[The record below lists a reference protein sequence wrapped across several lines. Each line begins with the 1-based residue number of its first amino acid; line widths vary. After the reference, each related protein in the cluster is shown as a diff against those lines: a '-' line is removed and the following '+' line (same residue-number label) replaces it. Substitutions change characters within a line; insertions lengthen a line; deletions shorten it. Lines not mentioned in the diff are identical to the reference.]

1 MQVIRSFVQEVV
13 EAYNHKDKEAIRD
26 LISTEEGN
34 ERSAQLSEVLYDM
47 TEASIRSTVSAEF
60 DKLDAPRALRDLIS
74 NYLLFT
80 LTASLDTSVST
91 EIYERLSTCYG
102 SFLGLYTA
110 FDAQWLTPL
119 LMDLSF
125 TLIYWANWA
134 DTEKSNDKELK
145 VSDAVAKHLSRA
157 FNIVISDKTTNDL
170 KDSKK
175 MALYYLA
182 NLTFRIQ
189 STRLLPTM
197 IANIGKAGVKLEQYQ
212 MSQQVIH
219 RYYLGRYALYQLDLR
234 TTIRQLSFAFRNC
247 PPLDSDPEAN
257 KITFKNA
264 RLILI
269 YLIAARLCVGIFPSH
284 QLLKQYELDIY
295 FATLIRA
302 VKLGD
307 LGLLDQHLDDPR
319 VMGWFVKREIYFL
332 MKEKLRVL
340 CWRSLIRRVWL
351 LNGRQARVYLD
362 PLVGVVQALTKDPSF
377 DIWDVECIVAS
388 LLDQGYIKGYI
399 HSETKILVVGKTNPF
414 PAVSTVEVI
423 EEQA

>member
-1 MQVIRSFVQEVV
+1 
-13 EAYNHKDKEAIRD
+13 
-26 LISTEEGN
+26 
-34 ERSAQLSEVLYDM
+34 
-47 TEASIRSTVSAEF
+47 
-60 DKLDAPRALRDLIS
+60 
-74 NYLLFT
+74 
-80 LTASLDTSVST
+80 
-91 EIYERLSTCYG
+91 
-102 SFLGLYTA
+102 
-110 FDAQWLTPL
+110 
-119 LMDLSF
+119 
-125 TLIYWANWA
+125 
-134 DTEKSNDKELK
+134 
-145 VSDAVAKHLSRA
+145 
-157 FNIVISDKTTNDL
+157 
-170 KDSKK
+170 
-175 MALYYLA
+175 
-182 NLTFRIQ
+182 
-189 STRLLPTM
+189 M

-234 TTIRQLSFAFRNC
+234 TTIRQLAFAFRNC
-247 PPLDSDPEAN
+247 PPLDSDPKTN

-264 RLILI
+264 RLTLI
-269 YLIAARLCVGIFPSH
+269 YLIAARLCVGVFPSH
-284 QLLKQYELDIY
+284 QLLQEYGLHIY
-295 FATLIRA
+295 FETLIRA

-307 LGLLDQHLDDPR
+307 LGLLDQHLDNPQ

-362 PLVGVVQALTKDPSF
+362 PLVGVVQVLTKDPSF

-414 PAVSTVEVI
+414 PAVSSVEVV